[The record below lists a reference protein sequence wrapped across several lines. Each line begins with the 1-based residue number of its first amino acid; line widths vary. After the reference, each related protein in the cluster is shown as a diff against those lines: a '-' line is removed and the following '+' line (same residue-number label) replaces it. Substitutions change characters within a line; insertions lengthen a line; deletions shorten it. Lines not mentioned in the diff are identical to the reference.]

1 MAMSFL
7 GCVQARQCD
16 SIPHDNILYSLFERK
31 MIERRKTSV
40 GEKTKQNATRLDL
53 KLHFELRWLP
63 QDFYM
68 V

>member
-31 MIERRKTSV
+31 IDRKKEDER
-40 GEKTKQNATRLDL
+40 
-53 KLHFELRWLP
+53 W
-63 QDFYM
+63 
-68 V
+68 